1 MEDNGGGKPKLW
13 MMDDGFGAE
22 NVRAMRINN
31 EALKKICKICDLH
44 LCSSVGKSYLS
55 CIFNSALML

>member
-31 EALKKICKICDLH
+31 EALKKICKFCDLH
-44 LCSSVGKSYLS
+44 
-55 CIFNSALML
+55 